1 MTIATRPLP
10 ERDGDNDIS
19 PIAKIKNKSE
29 LRPTIFSEN
38 QKCGGPGNFKTEA

>member
-10 ERDGDNDIS
+10 ERDADNDIS

-29 LRPTIFSEN
+29 LRPTFFLKIRN
-38 QKCGGPGNFKTEA
+38 AGPGNFKTEA